1 MNKNKLAFDSMP
13 FQSMRTTDDN
23 GFLHV
28 AVSNITKEQVVPYR
42 GDEIPLTGGKQLDP
56 DKLYY
61 AYRPASELKKD
72 STVNSL
78 NGIPILLNHHPDY
91 ADAPQ
96 KEYRV
101 GSTGTDAKFDAP
113 YLTNSL
119 HITDEDAIKR
129 IKDGSMKELSLGYR
143 YTPVFQ
149 EGTFDGQHYDFI
161 MTNIS
166 CNHVALVEQARAGSD
181 VYVEDSKAKLVEDKS
196 MNDEKIEQAEVA
208 LADSAMST
216 MQALKDLHEENPVT
230 DEVQDVKTTSEIT
243 GDDMEEVENKD
254 AVREE
259 LLKEIADA
267 GLDVEKFKE
276 KLEILVKPDEAEDA
290 DLIEEEEDLDVK
302 AEDSDLEEDKDLAE
316 DEEEDEDKK
325 EIALD
330 AETAKACG
338 LDAEDPAVQKAFA
351 EGVKYGERMEKKE
364 PKKLDSEHESEGE
377 KKALAGD
384 SAERIA
390 KLVAKRLEAKYQAVE
405 DVKRTLGNVR
415 ATAYDS
421 AGDIYREALKREGV
435 SVKGLNDNACRAT
448 YRALSAIKAKG
459 AKRMAMDSGAK
470 VKSSALDS
478 LFSKVNVGV

>member
-1 MNKNKLAFDSMP
+1 MEKLTFDSLP
-13 FQSMRTTDDN
+13 FKSQRTTDDN

-28 AVSNITKEQVVPYR
+28 AISNITKEQVVPYR

-56 DKLYY
+56 DRLYY
-61 AYRPASELKKD
+61 AYRPASELKRD

-96 KEYRV
+96 KKYRV
-101 GSTGTDAKFDAP
+101 GSTGTDAKFNAP

-166 CNHVALVEQARAGSD
+166 CNHVALVEQARAGAD
-181 VYVEDSKAKLVEDKS
+181 VYVEDSKANLIEDKS

-243 GDDMEEVENKD
+243 GDDMDEVQDKE
-254 AVREE
+254 VIREE
-259 LLKEIADA
+259 LLKEIGDA

-276 KLEILVKPDEAEDA
+276 KLEILAKPDEAEDE
-290 DLIEEEEDLDVK
+290 DIIEEENLDKVE
-302 AEDSDLEEDKDLAE
+302 AEDEDTEDKVDAEDADEEDKD
-316 DEEEDEDKK
+316 

-330 AETAKACG
+330 ADTAKACG
-338 LDAEDPAVQKAFA
+338 LDADDPNVQKAFA

-377 KKALAGD
+377 KKALTGD

-390 KLVAKRLEAKYQAVE
+390 NLVAKRLEAKYQAVE

-421 AGDIYREALKREGV
+421 AGDIYRAALKAEGV
-435 SVKGLNDNACRAT
+435 STKGLNDNACRAT
-448 YRALSAIKAKG
+448 YRAISAVKAKG
-459 AKRMAMDSGAK
+459 TKRMAMDSGAK
-470 VKSSALDS
+470 VKNGALDS
-478 LFSKVNVGV
+478 FFNKVNVGV

>member
-1 MNKNKLAFDSMP
+1 MEKLTFDSLP
-13 FQSMRTTDDN
+13 FKSQRTTDDN

-28 AVSNITKEQVVPYR
+28 AISNITKEQVVPYR

-61 AYRPASELKKD
+61 AYRPASELKRE

-91 ADAPQ
+91 ADTPQ
-96 KEYRV
+96 KKYRV
-101 GSTGTDAKFDAP
+101 GSTGTDAKFNAP

-166 CNHVALVEQARAGSD
+166 CNHVALVEQARAGAD
-181 VYVEDSKAKLVEDKS
+181 VYVEDSKANLIEDKS

-216 MQALKDLHEENPVT
+216 MQALKDLHENNPVT
-230 DEVQDVKTTSEIT
+230 DEVQDINNTSDTT
-243 GDDMEEVENKD
+243 GDSMEEVENKE
-254 AVREE
+254 AIREE
-259 LLKEIADA
+259 LLKEIGDA

-276 KLEILVKPDEAEDA
+276 KLEILAKPVETEDEDIIEEENLDKVDAEDEDTEDKVDAEDA
-290 DLIEEEEDLDVK
+290 
-302 AEDSDLEEDKDLAE
+302 EEDKE
-316 DEEEDEDKK
+316 

-330 AETAKACG
+330 ADTAKACG
-338 LDAEDPAVQKAFA
+338 LDAEDPNIQKAFA

-390 KLVAKRLEAKYQAVE
+390 NLVAKRFEAKYQAVE

-421 AGDIYREALKREGV
+421 AGDIYRAALKAEGV
-435 SVKGLNDNACRAT
+435 STKGLNDNACRAT
-448 YRALSAIKAKG
+448 YRAISAVKAKG
-459 AKRMAMDSGAK
+459 AKHMAMDSGAK
-470 VKSSALDS
+470 VKNGALDS
-478 LFSKVNVGV
+478 FFNKVNVGV

>member
-1 MNKNKLAFDSMP
+1 
-13 FQSMRTTDDN
+13 
-23 GFLHV
+23 
-28 AVSNITKEQVVPYR
+28 
-42 GDEIPLTGGKQLDP
+42 
-56 DKLYY
+56 
-61 AYRPASELKKD
+61 
-72 STVNSL
+72 
-78 NGIPILLNHHPDY
+78 
-91 ADAPQ
+91 
-96 KEYRV
+96 
-101 GSTGTDAKFDAP
+101 
-113 YLTNSL
+113 
-119 HITDEDAIKR
+119 
-129 IKDGSMKELSLGYR
+129 
-143 YTPVFQ
+143 
-149 EGTFDGQHYDFI
+149 
-161 MTNIS
+161 
-166 CNHVALVEQARAGSD
+166 
-181 VYVEDSKAKLVEDKS
+181 

-230 DEVQDVKTTSEIT
+230 EEVQDLNHTSDT
-243 GDDMEEVENKD
+243 GDSMDEVETKD

-259 LLKEIADA
+259 LLKGIADA

-276 KLEILVKPDEAEDA
+276 KLEILVKPDEAEDE
-290 DLIEEEEDLDVK
+290 DIEEEEDLDVK
-302 AEDSDLEEDKDLAE
+302 AEDSDLEEDKDLDAE
-316 DEEEDEDKK
+316 DAEEEEDKDEK

-338 LDAEDPAVQKAFA
+338 LDADDPTVQKAFA

-435 SVKGLNDNACRAT
+435 SVKGLDDNACRAT
-448 YRALSAIKAKG
+448 YRAISAVKAKG

-478 LFSKVNVGV
+478 FFSKVNVGV